1 MKEIE
6 KKFKVTS
13 RFCDVNHINK
23 EELEKALTDKG
34 VHITKYEII
43 QYYLPNTPDGMERR
57 LRSIR
62 QGTTL
67 RYFITY
73 KSSPESMKGV
83 LSREEIERPISKDY
97 LNRYL
102 EEATY
107 ILFKERW
114 ELEDGVSID
123 FIDLDKENDI
133 AIMEIEF
140 PTTLHARLVDC
151 DNVYSFLN
159 DGVKDAPFTVLDV
172 TDKEEYQSKN
182 LSRKIK

>member
-1 MKEIE
+1 MREIE
-6 KKFKVTS
+6 KKFKITS
-13 RFCDVNHINK
+13 RFSDVNHIDK

-34 VHITKYEII
+34 VHITKCEII
-43 QYYLPNTPDGMERR
+43 QYYLPDSQDGMERR

-62 QGTTL
+62 QGTLL
-67 RYFITY
+67 RYFITH
-73 KSSPESMKGV
+73 KSDPESMKGV

-102 EEATY
+102 EKATH

-114 ELEDGVSID
+114 VLEDGISID

-151 DNVYSFLN
+151 DRVYSFLN
-159 DGVKDAPFTVLDV
+159 DGVKGEPFIVYDV
-172 TDKEEYQSKN
+172 TDKEEYRSKN